1 MSKETQEL
9 TRNPN
14 LVAFQTNLLAEYQEK
29 NKTVKKGQTLFIGS
43 SIMELFPIE
52 KWEEAGEVK
61 FEKYIYNRAVRATT
75 TQFVLDHIT
84 TQIFD
89 LAPSKIFINIGTNDI
104 GFQVKPEIFHENYE
118 KIIRQIQARLP
129 DTEIFVLKYY
139 PVNNV
144 DFGSDKDEAV
154 LFATRSNALFN
165 QASEKNREMAQK
177 LGVHFIDVSE
187 GLADEHGNL
196 KQAYTFDGA
205 HLSTDGCK
213 VILENL
219 VPYL

>member
-1 MSKETQEL
+1 
-9 TRNPN
+9 
-14 LVAFQTNLLAEYQEK
+14 
-29 NKTVKKGQTLFIGS
+29 
-43 SIMELFPIE
+43 MELFPIE

-104 GFQVKPEIFHENYE
+104 GFQVEPGIFQENYE

-129 DTEIFVLKYY
+129 DAEIFVLKYY

-196 KQAYTFDGA
+196 KKAYTFDGA
-205 HLSTDGCK
+205 HHLPDGCK

>member
-14 LVAFQTNLLAEYQEK
+14 LIAFQNNLLSEYQEK
-29 NKTVKKGQTLFIGS
+29 NKTVKKGQILFIGS
-43 SIMELFPIE
+43 SIMELFTIE

-104 GFQVKPEIFHENYE
+104 GFQVEPEIFHENYE
-118 KIIRQIQARLP
+118 KIIRQIQASLP
-129 DTEIFVLKYY
+129 DAEIYVLKYY

-144 DFGSDKDEAV
+144 DFGSDADEAV
-154 LFATRSNALFN
+154 LFATRNNALFN
-165 QASEKNREMAQK
+165 LASEKNREMASL

-187 GLADEHGNL
+187 ALADEHGNL
-196 KQAYTFDGA
+196 KKAYTFDGA
-205 HLSTDGCK
+205 HLSPDGCK

>member
-1 MSKETQEL
+1 M
-9 TRNPN
+9 
-14 LVAFQTNLLAEYQEK
+14 
-29 NKTVKKGQTLFIGS
+29 
-43 SIMELFPIE
+43 
-52 KWEEAGEVK
+52 
-61 FEKYIYNRAVRATT
+61 
-75 TQFVLDHIT
+75 
-84 TQIFD
+84 
-89 LAPSKIFINIGTNDI
+89 
-104 GFQVKPEIFHENYE
+104 
-118 KIIRQIQARLP
+118 
-129 DTEIFVLKYY
+129 LKYY

-154 LFATRSNALFN
+154 QFATRSNALFN

-205 HLSTDGCK
+205 HLSPDGCK